1 MKKKRIGRRRRRRTL
16 WERAPMLCMALVAL
30 CVIAVVIGVF
40 AVRKGSEERRLLAH
54 EDTFYEGIY
63 VENIHL
69 GGLTMEQAREQVE
82 QAVAER
88 GAWSMKADCGGEVYD
103 IENILTHDTEEILE
117 EAFAVGHEGTSEE
130 RLSQIRLLQ
139 RKDRYFTVADSYE
152 EDAAL
157 SAVAAVAAQYD
168 IAAKDAALVGYTDEE
183 GFQYSEES
191 AGRRVDQE
199 DLLAQ
204 LKAAFE
210 AGDYDAVL
218 TGRVSEVA
226 PSMDLAQAKESYELL
241 SKFSTEANVNSE
253 DRDHNVKLA
262 SDTIN
267 NTVLAPGEEFSMNAL
282 VGETSE
288 AQGYRQAATYS
299 QGQVV
304 PEFGGGVCQVS
315 STIYNAVIEAGLETT
330 ERNSHSMTV
339 SYVPLGED
347 AMIAYSYSDL
357 KFKNNSSGN
366 VLVLLDAEGPAV
378 TCYIYGIPVLE
389 EGVTV
394 GMDSWVE
401 ETLPI
406 PDPEYIEDDSL
417 APGEEEY
424 DSYGREGCR
433 VVTDLVTYR
442 DGEEISRE
450 FLHNST
456 YRAQAPVIRRNSG

>member
-1 MKKKRIGRRRRRRTL
+1 MKRKRIGGGKRRKSL
-16 WERAPMLCMALVAL
+16 WERAPMLCMALAAL
-30 CVIAVVIGVF
+30 LVIGVITGVF
-40 AVRKGSEERRLLAH
+40 FIRKYFEHKEILAH
-54 EDTFYEGIY
+54 EGVFYEGIY
-63 VENIHL
+63 VENIPL
-69 GGLTMEQAREQVE
+69 GGLTMEEARPLVE
-82 QAVAER
+82 QALEKR
-88 GAWSMKADCGGEVYD
+88 SAWSMKADCGGEVYEIAD
-103 IENILTHDTEEILE
+103 ILEHNTEEVLA
-117 EAFAVGHEGTSEE
+117 EAFAMGHEGTDEE
-130 RLSQIRLLQ
+130 RLSQIQLLQ
-139 RKDRYFTVADSYE
+139 RKGKYFTVKDSYQE
-152 EDAAL
+152 SAAV
-157 SAVAAVAAQYD
+157 SAVAAVAAKYD
-168 IAAKDAALVGYTDEE
+168 VQAKNAALTGWTEEE

-191 AGRRVDQE
+191 AGRMVDQE
-199 DLLAQ
+199 DLLSQ
-204 LKAAFE
+204 LEAAFA
-210 AGDYDAVL
+210 AGDYGAVL
-218 TGRVSEVA
+218 AGKVSQVT
-226 PSMDLAQAKESYELL
+226 PSMNLEQAKNSYELL
-241 SKFSTEANVNSE
+241 AKFSTEANVDSE

-267 NTVLAPGEEFSMNAL
+267 NTVLALGEEFSMNAL

-288 AQGYRQAATYS
+288 AQGYREAATYS

-315 STIYNAVIEAGLETT
+315 STIYNAVIKAGLEST

-366 VLVLLDAEGPAV
+366 ILLLLDAYGPSV
-378 TCYIYGIPVLE
+378 TCYIYGIPILE

-394 GMDSWVE
+394 AMDSWVE
-401 ETLPI
+401 ETLPV

-424 DSYGREGCR
+424 DSYGKEGCR
-433 VVTDLVTYR
+433 VVTDIVTYK

-450 FLHNST
+450 FLHNSI